1 MKINKKVVIT
11 AVIAVIAAVC
21 GIIVYSVESSPKMRV
36 GGIYNGITLRSVTE
50 HSEAYAGY
58 DIHNARDVEKQIA
71 QNTSVLVSSMTFVS
85 DNIGTVS
92 LRIVSPDI
100 TESVRQA
107 AENITADDKTD
118 FIKKLS
124 EALEVAFSKGVPGER
139 NEPVFIEADMKYE
152 SGAWRIVPNKALFDA
167 VTGNFRNIADETFS
181 ARVSEDK

>member
-1 MKINKKVVIT
+1 M
-11 AVIAVIAAVC
+11 
-21 GIIVYSVESSPKMRV
+21 
-36 GGIYNGITLRSVTE
+36 
-50 HSEAYAGY
+50 
-58 DIHNARDVEKQIA
+58 
-71 QNTSVLVSSMTFVS
+71 S

-92 LRIVSPDI
+92 LRIVSPAI
-100 TESVRQA
+100 TESVSQT
-107 AENITADDKTD
+107 AESITADDKTD

-124 EALEVAFSKGVPGER
+124 EALEDAFSKGVPGER